1 MTAWSILS
9 HMQSCRVYEHLE
21 KKNQF
26 INLSNHQLVTNL
38 QYWHCEHL
46 LILAAVYCVLYSA
59 LCTGLRNAWTRQVV
73 PLKEI
78 MHIAEFSNLSKLWL
92 QAWHFFSY
100 SEGWCIASLDFK
112 LLLLQIK
119 QLLFTFPSNDFMLE
133 GWKKNT
139 QAVFIVAAYLFFKEW
154 SSETAETDLKE
165 GRLEM

>member
-1 MTAWSILS
+1 
-9 HMQSCRVYEHLE
+9 
-21 KKNQF
+21 
-26 INLSNHQLVTNL
+26 
-38 QYWHCEHL
+38 
-46 LILAAVYCVLYSA
+46 
-59 LCTGLRNAWTRQVV
+59 
-73 PLKEI
+73 
-78 MHIAEFSNLSKLWL
+78 MHFAEFSNLSKLWL

-139 QAVFIVAAYLFFKEW
+139 QAVLIFAAYLFFKEW